1 MYIRPFGI
9 QLYRLA
15 EIRAAQLRRL
25 AILRHQYTRRDE
37 TPLRRDARPIPS
49 SESPPNGA

>member
-25 AILRHQYTRRDE
+25 AILRHQYTRRD
-37 TPLRRDARPIPS
+37 ARPIPF
-49 SESPPNGA
+49 ERKPAHGA